1 MPAGRGVTAGRARA
15 GALAVA
21 LAGAALVVAG
31 CGDGDGDGGDSG
43 DGAAGAFCEEYATY
57 QQQFSGGASY
67 GEVLEALRDLDPPRE
82 VADDF
87 EAVARAVEA
96 MATVD
101 TSDPAAVARFQ
112 ETTSAAAQEANANII
127 EYVGAECPGFE
138 ASAEIVPSTA
148 GD

>member
-1 MPAGRGVTAGRARA
+1 VTAGLAPA

-21 LAGAALVVAG
+21 LAAALVVAG
-31 CGDGDGDGGDSG
+31 CGSGSGSGGREG
-43 DGAAGAFCEEYATY
+43 GGGGAAGAFCDEYAGY

-67 GEVLEALRDLDPPRE
+67 GEVLDALRDLDPPPE

-87 EAVARAVEA
+87 EAVARAVET

-127 EYVGAECPGFE
+127 EYAAAECPGF
-138 ASAEIVPSTA
+138 
-148 GD
+148 GG

>member
-31 CGDGDGDGGDSG
+31 CGSGDGGDG
-43 DGAAGAFCEEYATY
+43 GAAGAFCEEYATY

>member
-31 CGDGDGDGGDSG
+31 CGSGDGG